1 MARMIFKNAYNYD
14 SATRQLDTGDL
25 DHILDV
31 ETDMGYAFSLVV
43 DAAIDANLVDFVA
56 NFINDNDLLTQ
67 ADADTLY
74 ELIGAVAAHVAA
86 VNPHPIYLTQAEAD
100 LLYTAIGAAS
110 TLNELTDV
118 TITTPANGALLSYDS
133 GSGQWIDAPPA
144 ATTLDALSDVVITTP
159 ANGNL
164 LTYDSGSGQ
173 WIDAPPASQS
183 YTSTTITVTT
193 ASLAVNAVET
203 GTVALPEGA
212 RLKKI
217 NPDRACRVRLYLT
230 AAHRTADASRAIGAP
245 VNIATD
251 HGLLFEYVA
260 TATIDAYLT
269 PSVDVFQGDGE
280 TAIYYSIE
288 NRSAGT
294 STVAVIFDYLRTE

>member
-43 DAAIDANLVDFVA
+43 DAAIDAGLADFTA
-56 NFINDNDLLTQ
+56 NFIDDNDLLTQ

-86 VNPHPIYLTQAEAD
+86 VNPHPIYLTEAEAD
-100 LLYTAIGAAS
+100 LLYEALGAAAAAVAAHEGAANPHPIYLTQAEGDALYASAGGAPFTS
-110 TLNELTDV
+110 TSL
-118 TITTPANGALLSYDS
+118 TITTG
-133 GSGQWIDAPPA
+133 
-144 ATTLDALSDVVITTP
+144 
-159 ANGNL
+159 
-164 LTYDSGSGQ
+164 
-173 WIDAPPASQS
+173 
-183 YTSTTITVTT
+183 
-193 ASLAVNAVET
+193 SLAVNAVET
-203 GTVALPEGA
+203 GTVAFPEGA

-230 AAHRTADASRAIGAP
+230 AAHRTADAARLIG
-245 VNIATD
+245 VDVDVATD
-251 HGLLFEYVA
+251 HGLLFEYIA
-260 TATIDAYLT
+260 DATIDAYLS
-269 PSVDVFQGDGE
+269 PSADIFQGDGE
-280 TAIYYSIE
+280 TAVYYSIE

>member
-25 DHILDV
+25 DHILDE

-43 DAAIDANLVDFVA
+43 DAAIVAALVDFTA
-56 NFINDNDLLTQ
+56 NFITDNDLLTQ

-74 ELIGAVAAHVAA
+74 ELIGTMTAHLAAS
-86 VNPHPIYLTQAEAD
+86 NPHPIYLTQAEAD

-118 TITTPANGALLSYDS
+118 TITTPAD
-133 GSGQWIDAPPA
+133 GS
-144 ATTLDALSDVVITTP
+144 
-159 ANGNL
+159 L

-173 WIDAPPASQS
+173 WIDAPAPDTFPSR
-183 YTSTTITVTT
+183 TTITVTT

-203 GTVALPEGA
+203 GTVALPNGA
-212 RLKKI
+212 RLLKI
-217 NPDRACRVRLYLT
+217 NPDRACRVRLYVS
-230 AAHRTADASRAIGAP
+230 AAHRTADAARAIGTD
-245 VNIATD
+245 VDIATD

-269 PSVDVFQGDGE
+269 PVVDVFQGDGE
-280 TAIYYSIE
+280 TAIFYSIE

-294 STVAVIFDYLRTE
+294 STVAVIFDYVRTE